1 MPAARIYKAP
11 TSTELF
17 FGRVLGFLV
26 GIGICPSYSYL
37 LEVRGRKSGKIQ
49 STPVNLLEVN
59 GRQFLVAPRG
69 RTQWVRNAEA
79 AGEVTLKKRSVR
91 RKFRLRPLQDSEKP
105 DLLKTYLTRYRVAVQ
120 KFFPVA
126 PDSPVE
132 AFAEIAADYPAFE
145 LLPN

>member
-1 MPAARIYKAP
+1 MPAARKYEAP

-26 GIGICPSYSYL
+26 GIGICPSYNYL

-79 AGEVTLKKRSVR
+79 AGEVTLKKRSER
-91 RKFRLRPLQDSEKP
+91 RKLRLRTLDDSEKP
-105 DLLKTYLTRYRVAVQ
+105 ELLKTYLTRYRVAVH

-132 AFAEIAADYPAFE
+132 AFADIAADYPAFE
-145 LLPN
+145 LTTG